1 LHIDEGGLGRSYPKT
16 RTQWCKAVQSILEH
30 LGVHATG
37 YLLGITLIL
46 TAVLL
51 LRLTIWRRRPPPSN
65 ELFR

>member
-1 LHIDEGGLGRSYPKT
+1 
-16 RTQWCKAVQSILEH
+16 VQSILEH

-51 LRLTIWRRRPPPSN
+51 LRLTIWRRRPPPSS

>member
-1 LHIDEGGLGRSYPKT
+1 MHIVEVAGAGLSDNSYAVV
-16 RTQWCKAVQSILEH
+16 QAVQSILEH

-46 TAVLL
+46 TGVLL
-51 LRLTIWRRRPPPSN
+51 LRLTIWRRRPPPPN